1 MNPIVEEIRSYYF
14 FDDKDDYIS
23 HEGVSVLDGAPGR
36 GSGRYPLGSG
46 ENPNQRSGDF
56 LSRVE
61 KLRKA
66 GMTETQIAKALD
78 YVTVDK
84 YGKEH
89 TSTTQY
95 RVDLRIA
102 AHEQRAAK
110 VATAKRLRDEGL
122 SLKAIAEK
130 MGYTNDSSVRTLL
143 NEETA
148 ARKDKAQKVADFLQE
163 LVDSKGMIDVGVGAE
178 REIDSGISQT
188 KLDEALELL
197 RRKGYNTFNRRLEQV
212 TNPGKFTTLRLLCP
226 PGTEYSDV
234 YKDEDGNLPKISSIR
249 DYISYD
255 GGESF
260 RKAFEYPASM
270 DSKRLQI
277 RFSDGT
283 EESGDKQDGLI
294 EIRRGVRDLSLGNSH
309 YAQVRIMVDGTH
321 YIKGM
326 AVYADD
332 LPEGI
337 DVRFNTNKK
346 AGMSMKDVLKEIKDD
361 PNNPFG
367 SLIKEH
373 GGQSYYDDPNG
384 KYTDP
389 VTGKKQSLSLIN
401 KRADEGDWGEWSKE
415 LPSQFL
421 AKQPKKLIEQQLKL
435 SKADR
440 MREFEDIMSLSNP
453 TVRRVLLQSF
463 ADDCDTAA
471 VTLKAAALP
480 RQMYQVILPL
490 RTAKDDEV
498 YAPNFEDG
506 EMVALVRFPH
516 EGTYQIPI
524 LKVNNKQAE
533 GIQMMSK
540 NPKDAIGI
548 NAAVAERLSG
558 ADFDGDTVM
567 VIPITKAASDLKNSE
582 PLKGLEGFDAKE
594 AYPETPGM
602 RYMKRKTEDGRTVDN
617 TQLEMGIIS
626 NLIMDMT
633 LRGATEDELVRA
645 TKHAQCAI
653 DAGKHKLDYIR
664 SEKEND
670 IDALKRKYQGHIG
683 EDGKYHEG
691 AYTLITR
698 AGAET
703 QVTKRRGNPYINQKG
718 KPWYDPTKE
727 EGALIYKDAYD
738 TEYQEKK
745 KVRKRDPVTGKLM
758 RDEHGNYIYETE
770 VNPDTGKERFVYEET
785 GKTKTR
791 TEKSTQMAETDD
803 AYTLVSEYR
812 TAAELAYAD
821 YANYMK
827 SMANRARKEMV
838 YTPNLKYSASAKAAY
853 ADEVES
859 LNASLNVA
867 LKNAPR
873 ERAAQVLATTIVEA
887 KKQSNPDMSK
897 SELKKAKQQALTDAR
912 NRLGAKRQ
920 LVDIS
925 EKEWEAIQAGA
936 ISDSQLL
943 KILNHADIDKVREL
957 AMPKNKT
964 VLSDS
969 KIDLISSMS
978 RDGYTNNEIA
988 QRLKVS
994 VATVSKY
1001 L

>member
-1 MNPIVEEIRSYYF
+1 MNPIAEEIRSYYF
-14 FDDKDDYIS
+14 FEDEDCIS

-66 GMTETQIAKALD
+66 GMTETQIAKALG

-84 YGKEH
+84 YGKVH

-110 VATAKRLRDEGL
+110 VATAKRLRDEGY

-130 MGYTNDSSVRTLL
+130 MGYANDSSVRTLL

-163 LVDSKGMIDVGVGAE
+163 QVDSKGMIDVGVGVE
-178 REIDSGISQT
+178 LEIDSGISQT

-197 RRKGYNTFNRRLEQV
+197 RRKGYNTYNRRLEQV

-260 RKAFEYPASM
+260 RKAFEYPSSM

-277 RFSDGT
+277 RYAEDG
-283 EESGDKQDGLI
+283 GVDQDGLI
-294 EIRRGVRDLSLGNSH
+294 ELRRGVKDLSLGNAH
-309 YAQVRIMVDGTH
+309 YAQVRILVDGTH

-332 LPEGI
+332 LPDGV
-337 DVRFNTNKK
+337 DVRFNTNKHK
-346 AGMSMKDVLKEIKDD
+346 DKSMKEVLKPISDD
-361 PNNPFG
+361 PDNPFG

-389 VTGKKQSLSLIN
+389 VTGNKQSLSLIN

-440 MREFEDIMSLSNP
+440 MREFEDIMALTNP
-453 TVRRVLLQSF
+453 TVKRVLLQSF

-471 VTLKAAALP
+471 VNLKAAALP

-490 RTAKDDEV
+490 KSINDDEV
-498 YAPNFEDG
+498 YAPNFKDG
-506 EMVALVRFPH
+506 ETVALVRFPH

-524 LKVNNKQAE
+524 LKVNNKQDE
-533 GIQMMSK
+533 GIRMMSK

-548 NAAVAERLSG
+548 NKNVADRLSG

-567 VIPITKAASDLKNSE
+567 VIPITKAASDLKNTE

-626 NLIMDMT
+626 NLVMDMT

-645 TKHAQCAI
+645 TKHAQCVI

-670 IDALKRKYQGHIG
+670 IDALKRKYQGHTG

-703 QVTKRRGNPYINQKG
+703 QVTKRRGSPYINQKG

-738 TEYQEKK
+738 AEYQEKK

-758 RDEHGNYIYETE
+758 RDENGNYIYETE

-887 KKQSNPDMSK
+887 KKQSNPDMTK

-978 RDGYTNNEIA
+978 RSGYTNDEIA